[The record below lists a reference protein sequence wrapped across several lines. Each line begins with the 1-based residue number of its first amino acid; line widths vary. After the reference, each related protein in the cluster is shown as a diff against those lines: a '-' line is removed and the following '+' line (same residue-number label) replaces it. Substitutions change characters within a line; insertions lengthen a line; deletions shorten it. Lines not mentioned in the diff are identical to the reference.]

1 MQANLTLNNDTTS
14 ILKQELP
21 ANQVLSVVLD
31 VNPASPANQGGNV
44 HTRAKHLM
52 HDLEASDSLTQTVLD
67 DLGEAQ
73 HSTRTRLYFLWDE
86 HGHVKHRILDTPL
99 EIPEQ
104 ASFGAPSLEPLRFAL
119 ESNPQTVI
127 ALIDR
132 EWGRLFRIQ
141 FGEIIELRRLENV
154 LEHSDD
160 AFREHPPQGQVQTK
174 LEDTDPHHD
183 SGRRVLSRN
192 TDNDRLEH
200 SLEHQDK
207 IFHKSLVKQLVFLH
221 QANPFERLLLAGT
234 TEARVSLKKE
244 LPNELEKLLC
254 GEFVVLGDASPAVVF
269 EAAKQA
275 LVIAE
280 IATENTLLE
289 EARERG
295 VRGLA
300 ETLKAVQEGRIYQLL
315 VPGDGSSLNVW
326 RDTEGYVFGE
336 YPEQGQSPLTGWT
349 LEGKSLREVLPEL
362 RERFGL
368 RTRFLNGENA
378 QQLESEMGGLAG
390 LARY

>member
-1 MQANLTLNNDTTS
+1 MQANLTLNNDITA

-21 ANQVLSVVLD
+21 KNQVLSVVLD

-44 HTRAKHLM
+44 NTRAKHLM
-52 HDLEASDSLTQTVLD
+52 KDLEASDLLTQTVLD
-67 DLGEAQ
+67 DLGEAK
-73 HSTRTRLYFLWDE
+73 HSTRTRVYFLWDE
-86 HGHVKHRILDTPL
+86 HGHVKQRILDTPL
-99 EIPEQ
+99 EIPER
-104 ASFGAPSLEPLRFAL
+104 AVFGEPNLEPLRFAI

-141 FGEIIELRRLENV
+141 YGEITELRRLENV
-154 LEHSDD
+154 LEHNND
-160 AFREHPPQGQVQTK
+160 AFREHPPQGQVHSQ
-174 LEDTDPHHD
+174 LDDTAPHHD
-183 SGRRVLSRN
+183 SGRRLLSRN
-192 TDNDRLEH
+192 TDNDRTQDH
-200 SLEHQDK
+200 LEHQDK

-234 TEARVSLKKE
+234 TEARVSLKRE
-244 LPNELEKLLC
+244 LPNDLEKLLC
-254 GEFVVLGDASPAVVF
+254 GEFVVPGDASPAVVF

-275 LVIAE
+275 LVLVE
-280 IATENTLLE
+280 VTDENTLLE
-289 EARERG
+289 QVREHG

-336 YPEQGQSPLTGWT
+336 YPEQGQSTLTGFSI
-349 LEGKSLREVLPEL
+349 EGKSLRDVLPEL

-368 RTRFLNGENA
+368 RTRFLAGEHA
-378 QQLESEMGGLAG
+378 QELESEMGGLAG